1 MKYGKKVC
9 ELLKD
14 IRKQI
19 ADDNGIEYTPISCDH
34 EGDCPGTCP
43 QCDKELKELQEIL
56 DKKESCNEPIVIN
69 KRESCNEPIIIN
81 NRGENLFYEFERPRV
96 LGGQPVVPTEHTEE
110 NFSDDYWY

>member
-19 ADDNGIEYTPISCDH
+19 AADNGIEYTPISCNH

-43 QCDKELKELQEIL
+43 QCDKELKELQDIL
-56 DKKESCNEPIVIN
+56 DKKESCNGRIIIN
-69 KRESCNEPIIIN
+69 KRNRNPFFEPDKYPI
-81 NRGENLFYEFERPRV
+81 V
-96 LGGQPVVPTEHTEE
+96 LGGCPVPTPVSPLP
-110 NFSDDYWY
+110 SDGNTNDDLPF

>member
-9 ELLKD
+9 ELLKE

-19 ADDNGIEYTPISCDH
+19 ADDNSIEYTPISCDH

-56 DKKESCNEPIVIN
+56 DKKESCNERIIIN
-69 KRESCNEPIIIN
+69 KRNRNPFFEPDK
-81 NRGENLFYEFERPRV
+81 YPRV
-96 LGGQPVVPTEHTEE
+96 LGGCPVATPVSPLPTDGNT
-110 NFSDDYWY
+110 NDDLPF

>member
-34 EGDCPGTCP
+34 ERDCPGTCP

-56 DKKESCNEPIVIN
+56 YRKES
-69 KRESCNEPIIIN
+69 SNEPIIIN
-81 NRGENLFYEFERPRV
+81 KRNRNPFFEPDKYTRV
-96 LGGQPVVPTEHTEE
+96 LGGCPVPTPVSPLPTDE
-110 NFSDDYWY
+110 NTNDDLPF

>member
-1 MKYGKKVC
+1 MQYGKKVC

-19 ADDNGIEYTPISCDH
+19 ANDNGIEYTPASCDH

-56 DKKESCNEPIVIN
+56 DKKESCNIPIVIN
-69 KRESCNEPIIIN
+69 KRNKNPFFDSAK
-81 NRGENLFYEFERPRV
+81 YPRV
-96 LGGQPVVPTEHTEE
+96 LGGCPVARPIEGFAGG
-110 NFSDDYWY
+110 NFSNDDEDLPF

>member
-19 ADDNGIEYTPISCDH
+19 ADDNGIEYTPDSCNH
-34 EGDCPGTCP
+34 EGDCLGTCP

-56 DKKESCNEPIVIN
+56 DKKESCNEPIIIN
-69 KRESCNEPIIIN
+69 KRGN
-81 NRGENLFYEFERPRV
+81 NLFYELEKTGV
-96 LGGQPVVPTEHTEE
+96 LEECPVAMPLEDFIEE
-110 NFSDDYWY
+110 DFSDDNVIIYYND

>member
-56 DKKESCNEPIVIN
+56 DKKESCNERIIIN
-69 KRESCNEPIIIN
+69 KRNRNPFFEPDKYPI
-81 NRGENLFYEFERPRV
+81 V
-96 LGGQPVVPTEHTEE
+96 LGGYIPAPTPVSPLPSDE
-110 NFSDDYWY
+110 NTNDDLPF